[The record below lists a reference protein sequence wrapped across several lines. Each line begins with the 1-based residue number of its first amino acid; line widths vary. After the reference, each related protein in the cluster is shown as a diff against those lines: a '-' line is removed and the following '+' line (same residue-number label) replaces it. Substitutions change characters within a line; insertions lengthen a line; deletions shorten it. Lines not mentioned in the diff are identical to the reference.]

1 MDMVRLKQPKQ
12 MNVLGLLMHGYLRA
26 ALRDPSLADRA
37 RGMQGN
43 VWLRAGPMWT
53 TLCFDGQ
60 GIEIVRGKTPERRS
74 AVEGEMDAL
83 LGVVTGAGMVGP
95 FLAGRIRIGGNPLF
109 LLKMLPILTGGNQ

>member
-1 MDMVRLKQPKQ
+1 MDLVRLKQPKQ
-12 MNVLGLLMHGYLRA
+12 QNVLGLLMHGYLSA
-26 ALRDPSLADRA
+26 ALRNPSLADRA
-37 RGMQGN
+37 KGMQGN

-60 GIEIVRGKTPERRS
+60 GIVVVRGKTQERKS
-74 AVEGEMDAL
+74 AVEGDMGAL

-109 LLKMLPILTGGNQ
+109 LLKMLPILTSGD